1 MRIHRERLRITTGG
15 SFDVIDVTADVEKVL
30 LASGIEEGVALVYS
44 KHTTCG
50 VVINEKETGLLS
62 DIHKTLCEIV
72 PEHGVYLH
80 NDWDV
85 RTENMHEDEAP
96 NAHAHI
102 RHLLA
107 GRSSECVPVSAGALD
122 MGVWQRIMVVEFDC
136 ARDREI
142 LIQVSGI

>member
-1 MRIHRERLRITTGG
+1 MRIHRERLVITTGK
-15 SFDVIDVTADVEKVL
+15 SFDVIVVTADVDKVL
-30 LASGIEEGVALVYS
+30 LASGIEEGFVLVYS

-62 DIHKTLCEIV
+62 DIHKALCEIV
-72 PEHGVYLH
+72 PEHGAYLH
-80 NDWDV
+80 NDWNV
-85 RTENMHEDEAP
+85 RTENMQEDETP

-107 GRSSECVPVSAGALD
+107 GRSSECVPVNAGSLD
-122 MGVWQRIMVVEFDC
+122 LGIWQRIMVVEFDR
-136 ARDREI
+136 ARNREI